1 MTEAEKGAANGH
13 RASCEDSGW
22 QAPPSRQ
29 PLPALRQANQRNNAA
44 PLLFGGL
51 SAGRILQKDKAA
63 HHRLAR
69 IGGG

>member
-13 RASCEDSGW
+13 RASCEDSGCPS
-22 QAPPSRQ
+22 PPSRQ
-29 PLPALRQANQRNNAA
+29 PLPALRKANQRHNPT

-51 SAGRILQKDKAA
+51 SAGRVLQKDKAA